1 MTTAPFFSMSC
12 RFFLPVLAMAAML
25 SGCASTDLSPV
36 NAPRQA
42 AVAIRSAGTRV
53 ELGLDDE
60 IVALAFSGGGARSA
74 AFSYGVL
81 LELRDR
87 RRSDEVRWIDRLAF
101 VTGVSGGAFTAAW
114 FGLHGPDDLDGFR
127 GALLDKDWQGEVHDS
142 VAWPGNWSRLA
153 HGGIN
158 GRGRIADWLDREVYN
173 GARIGDFSGPP
184 VILNAVEL
192 YTGTPFVFADPW
204 FDALCSDLGQVRVAD
219 AVAASAAYPF
229 AVRPVVLGAYGQTCD
244 RPLPA
249 WVDEAARDRAAP
261 VVVRETARAFQT
273 FRDPA
278 RLRYLHLLDGGV
290 IDNFG
295 LSGIS
300 VMERAAGLPYGPLL
314 APGDAVRIR
323 RLRVIVVNGE
333 RASRR
338 PWGLATA
345 GPDALRVMEAVAD
358 HSTDAAKRNAYDAFL
373 GHLARWERQTIA
385 WRCSLAPEE
394 ARALG
399 ASDHWNCADLSYS
412 AGIVAFTDLPA
423 ERARVLLDI
432 PTRLSLPPDQI
443 DLAVAAGRAVAA
455 QTLS

>member
-1 MTTAPFFSMSC
+1 MSR

-25 SGCASTDLSPV
+25 GGCASTDLSPV
-36 NAPRQA
+36 NVPRQPA
-42 AVAIRSAGTRV
+42 AAPSSGMPV
-53 ELGLDDE
+53 ELGLDGDV
-60 IVALAFSGGGARSA
+60 VALAFSGGGARAA
-74 AFSYGVL
+74 AFSHGFL
-81 LELRDR
+81 LEMKER
-87 RRSDEVRWIDRLAF
+87 RRPDGVRRIDRLAF
-101 VTGVSGGAFTAAW
+101 VSGVSGGALVAAW
-114 FGLHGPDDLDGFR
+114 FGLRGPDGLDDFR
-127 GALLDKDWQGEVHDS
+127 AALLDKDWQGQVDDNL
-142 VAWPGNWSRLA
+142 AWPGNWSRLV

-158 GRGRIADWLDREVYN
+158 GRDRIADWLDREVY
-173 GARIGDFSGPP
+173 ADALMSDLSGPP
-184 VILNAVEL
+184 ILLNAVEL

-229 AVRPVVLGAYGQTCD
+229 AVRPVVLGAYGSTCD
-244 RPLPA
+244 SPSPA

-295 LSGIS
+295 LSGIA
-300 VMERAAGLPYGPLL
+300 VIQRAAGLPYGPLL

-333 RASRR
+333 RVSDR
-338 PWGLATA
+338 PWGLTTA
-345 GPDALRVMEAVAD
+345 GPDGLHVMEAVAD

-385 WRCSLAPEE
+385 WRCSLTPGE

-399 ASDHWNCADLSYS
+399 APAHWDCADLAYS
-412 AGIVAFTDLPA
+412 AEIVAFNDLPS

-455 QTLS
+455 QRLS